1 MFHTPAFA
9 GVFGFCSGALANIR
23 AHAYDL
29 ERVFGFRPGALTDI
43 RAHAYDSTACLGF
56 ALRAHQHPRARLR
69 LDRVFG
75 FRPCAL
81 TDSRAH
87 AYDSTACLIL
97 QQSGRR
103 RKSGWLLERRSVYS
117 LGGPART
124 PPPSKAKALLYP

>member
-43 RAHAYDSTACLGF
+43 RAHAYDSTACL
-56 ALRAHQHPRARLR
+56 
-69 LDRVFG
+69 
-75 FRPCAL
+75 
-81 TDSRAH
+81 
-87 AYDSTACLIL
+87 IL